1 MQDEQ
6 ATHDDA
12 LAETGGPEPD
22 PFAEVP
28 SDPLGEGASPPP
40 PPPEGGHIPVSE
52 PDEAQ
57 RAAEAE
63 TQRLAE
69 EKAAEAAA
77 AEGESGTGEFLEEPA
92 EDDLGNMGAPEPEPE
107 PAGEPEPE
115 APAEPE
121 PPAEEPTPEP
131 ETPVEEPPPPAVEP
145 EPEPEPEPGP
155 TEPTEPAPS
164 GEAEPEV
171 PTGVETSGSPP
182 TGGNLASGESE
193 GDPEAGAPEPGAG
206 PTTAEDKPKPKRKRR
221 RTRKKDV
228 KGRRGYVILKLVGDP
243 AQVPG
248 GVFRP
253 TWEEAFEREVPIG
266 DEGSEPTLIASR
278 SAEMALRVAYRQ
290 LTDNG
295 EGSFE
300 LVPVPVKLFRPR
312 SVEGK
317 VPETALAIK
326 VG

>member
-6 ATHDDA
+6 ATHDA

-28 SDPLGEGASPPP
+28 SDPLGEGAAPPPP

-63 TQRLAE
+63 AQRLAE
-69 EKAAEAAA
+69 EAEQQAAA
-77 AEGESGTGEFLEEPA
+77 AGEAPEFLEEPA
-92 EDDLGNMGAPEPEPE
+92 EDDALGEGGIESPPVEEEPEPT
-107 PAGEPEPE
+107 PEPEPE

-121 PPAEEPTPEP
+121 PAGEPVPEP
-131 ETPVEEPPPPAVEP
+131 EPPVEEPTSPPAEP
-145 EPEPEPEPGP
+145 EAGPEGTTGPE
-155 TEPTEPAPS
+155 EPAPGAET
-164 GEAEPEV
+164 GEEV

-182 TGGNLASGESE
+182 SGENPGSGESE
-193 GDPEAGAPEPGAG
+193 GEPESGTPEEPEAEAAAG
-206 PTTAEDKPKPKRKRR
+206 ESGDDKPKPKRKRR
-221 RTRKKDV
+221 RSRKKDM
-228 KGRRGYVILKLVGDP
+228 KGRRGYVILKLSD
-243 AQVPG
+243 ATYQSSG
-248 GVFRP
+248 GP
-253 TWEEAFEREVPIG
+253 IWEEAFEREIPIG
-266 DEGSEPTLIASR
+266 EEGSEPVVIDSR
-278 SAEMALRVAYRQ
+278 SAEMALRLAYRQ

-295 EGSFE
+295 EGSFD

-312 SVEGK
+312 KVEGK